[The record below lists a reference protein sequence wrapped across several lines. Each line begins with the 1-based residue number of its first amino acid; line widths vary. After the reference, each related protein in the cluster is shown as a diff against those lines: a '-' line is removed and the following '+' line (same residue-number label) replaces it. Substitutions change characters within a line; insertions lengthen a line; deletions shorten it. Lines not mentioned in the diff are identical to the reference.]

1 MVSPEWLPD
10 PAQRLAAQYRDVG
23 VRHTWISASGGRSIV
38 EQMPGQI
45 NGYRVASGWDRQ
57 GYRGCWV
64 FALGTNDTA
73 NVSVGS
79 NVGLMARIR
88 EMMSAA
94 HGEPVMW
101 VNTQTDLSS
110 GPWSEANMQRWN
122 STLAAA
128 CRAYPNMRIF
138 NWAALV
144 PPGLAPRRRHPLH
157 LCWLRDPRPCHRARA
172 RAGLP
177 GRRAQQRLHRA
188 VGGASDRWPGPVTAC
203 CMS

>member
-1 MVSPEWLPD
+1 
-10 PAQRLAAQYRDVG
+10 
-23 VRHTWISASGGRSIV
+23 
-38 EQMPGQI
+38 MPGQV

-57 GYRGCWV
+57 GFRGCWV

-122 STLAAA
+122 SALVAA

-144 PPGLAPRRRHPLH
+144 QPAWH
-157 LCWLRDPRPCHRARA
+157 LDDGIHYTSAGLRDPRPCHRAGA
-172 RAGLP
+172 CAGLP
-177 GRRAQQRLHRA
+177 GRRPQQRLRRA
-188 VGGASDRWPGPVTAC
+188 VGGASDRRPGR
-203 CMS
+203 